1 HRGEHAAPLELC
13 SYEGLE
19 AVPPIGKEY
28 QQGYKRVNDGTPNTI
43 NTVTMEEERKYLIVS
58 YVMCMAALAAFT
70 SYAVISYTLHL
81 FRQKHDQDAVEF
93 ITARGTQSKW
103 RIMYS
108 FFASAVGAWCLV
120 APSQFAIFTGIVGL
134 AMYAFSAGFPILLV
148 ALFGNRIQA
157 MHPDVV
163 SISDF
168 AGKRFG
174 PVFRSVVVL
183 VALLNMAIGTLAEYT
198 TMGSLF
204 KDFVGS
210 VNYPV
215 IIVVGVLTMSYTAY
229 GGLYISILTDQI
241 QAMLTILFIAI
252 LSIFVAATFREPLE
266 TPLPESLGPNRAG
279 YSAIFSMPCS
289 LLAATVMSEAFW
301 QKVWAGADQKA
312 VRFGGIGASMLVSCA
327 VFLFGFAGWL
337 ASWGGLV
344 VWDYDEEG
352 SPVINPNLYLFQVF
366 KTADANDGTGDQP
379 ARVRSWIGVV
389 ALMMA
394 ITMNASAVD
403 SYQSGINA
411 SFTSHF
417 FRDQHVLFSRTM
429 VLLVNIPLMIVAL
442 QGYPI
447 LSLFLITNM
456 LTTCCFLPMLS
467 GILGGAWPSTKRWI
481 TESAALCG
489 CFTAILTTCGYG
501 AGRWYHE
508 DQDFK
513 GNVFLTRGEAFRY
526 GIYYAW
532 YGNVNYE
539 WHYFLTAAGSSVV
552 GMLLWAGCAYLIRRT
567 TGWEGPGVSAVM
579 QRLPG
584 FHFITGGGIGVDLLA
599 CITRG
604 RHTYHAHGTAGDV
617 SKPPVSCPGLNKA
630 SDSDNGLDSSPTKVA
645 LQLESL
651 PPSPPAVVLM
661 QSKGQDV

>member
-1 HRGEHAAPLELC
+1 
-13 SYEGLE
+13 
-19 AVPPIGKEY
+19 
-28 QQGYKRVNDGTPNTI
+28 
-43 NTVTMEEERKYLIVS
+43 MEEERKYLIVS

-467 GILGGAWPSTKRWI
+467 GILGGAWPSTKR
-481 TESAALCG
+481 
-489 CFTAILTTCGYG
+489 
-501 AGRWYHE
+501 
-508 DQDFK
+508 
-513 GNVFLTRGEAFRY
+513 
-526 GIYYAW
+526 YAW

>member
-1 HRGEHAAPLELC
+1 
-13 SYEGLE
+13 
-19 AVPPIGKEY
+19 
-28 QQGYKRVNDGTPNTI
+28 
-43 NTVTMEEERKYLIVS
+43 MEEERKYLIVS

-134 AMYAFSAGFPILLV
+134 VMYAFSAGFPILLV

-174 PVFRSVVVL
+174 PVFRSV
-183 VALLNMAIGTLAEYT
+183 
-198 TMGSLF
+198 
-204 KDFVGS
+204 DFVGS

-215 IIVVGVLTMSYTAY
+215 IIVVGVLTMAYTAY

-366 KTADANDGTGDQP
+366 KTADA
-379 ARVRSWIGVV
+379 
-389 ALMMA
+389 
-394 ITMNASAVD
+394 
-403 SYQSGINA
+403 
-411 SFTSHF
+411 
-417 FRDQHVLFSRTM
+417 
-429 VLLVNIPLMIVAL
+429 
-442 QGYPI
+442 
-447 LSLFLITNM
+447 
-456 LTTCCFLPMLS
+456 
-467 GILGGAWPSTKRWI
+467 
-481 TESAALCG
+481 
-489 CFTAILTTCGYG
+489 
-501 AGRWYHE
+501 
-508 DQDFK
+508 
-513 GNVFLTRGEAFRY
+513 
-526 GIYYAW
+526 
-532 YGNVNYE
+532 
-539 WHYFLTAAGSSVV
+539 
-552 GMLLWAGCAYLIRRT
+552 
-567 TGWEGPGVSAVM
+567 
-579 QRLPG
+579 
-584 FHFITGGGIGVDLLA
+584 
-599 CITRG
+599 
-604 RHTYHAHGTAGDV
+604 
-617 SKPPVSCPGLNKA
+617 
-630 SDSDNGLDSSPTKVA
+630 
-645 LQLESL
+645 
-651 PPSPPAVVLM
+651 
-661 QSKGQDV
+661 